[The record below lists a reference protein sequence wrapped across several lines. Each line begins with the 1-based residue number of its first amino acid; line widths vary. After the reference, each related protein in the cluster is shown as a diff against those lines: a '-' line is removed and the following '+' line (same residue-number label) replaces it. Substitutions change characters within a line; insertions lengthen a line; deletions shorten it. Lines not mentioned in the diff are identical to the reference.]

1 MSHLIPILLTTSS
14 LVVQDHAAGVCLLVR
29 ITECYPLCVDYAWLD
44 TPCNYNKQG
53 LVLVQNS
60 FAIDQCLI

>member
-1 MSHLIPILLTTSS
+1 MSHLITILLTTSS

-44 TPCNYNKQG
+44 TPCK
-53 LVLVQNS
+53 
-60 FAIDQCLI
+60 